1 VAAILVVDD
10 EVSAR
15 TTLALL
21 LKKRGHRV
29 TQAEGL
35 RAAVKA
41 LNDEAFELVV
51 TDLRMPD
58 GSGIDILRAVKTHG
72 SEADVI
78 LLTAYAGWESAK
90 EALQLGA
97 LDYFEKGREPDEL
110 FARIDRALS
119 EQAAR
124 REHDTLR
131 GPMAADDGVPG
142 IVFRSSAM
150 RRVLDIVAR
159 VAPTDATVLIH
170 GESGTGKELIARAIH
185 GASRRA
191 GRPFVALNCGA
202 LPETL
207 LESELFGHVKG
218 SFTGA
223 TVSKKGL
230 FEEAEGGTVF
240 LDEVG
245 EMSPALQV
253 KLLRTL
259 QDGEVRAVGSS
270 QPITVDT
277 RVVAATNQNLEGL
290 MRQGRFR
297 EDVFY
302 RLNVIAFT
310 IPPLRERR
318 EDIPLLVEHFLDR
331 FNRRQGRAVR
341 LDGEAMERLV
351 AHPWPGNIRELEHA
365 MERMVILGEGD
376 TITADDLPPLLAS
389 GVGPEL
395 TAPNGESLADTEKA
409 HIREMLERHGWN
421 YSRTADALG
430 ISRTTLW
437 RKLKEYGFRR

>member
-1 VAAILVVDD
+1 MAAILVVDD

-124 REHDTLR
+124 RERDTLR
-131 GPMAADDGVPG
+131 GPIPAGDAVRG

-150 RRVLDIVAR
+150 QRVLDIVAR

-191 GRPFVALNCGA
+191 RRPFVALNCGA
-202 LPETL
+202 LTETL

-218 SFTGA
+218 AFTGA
-223 TVSKKGL
+223 TVNKKGL
-230 FEEAEGGTVF
+230 FEEADGGTVF

-259 QDGEVRAVGSS
+259 QDSEVRAVGSS

-277 RVVAATNQNLEGL
+277 RVVAATNQNLEVL

-297 EDVFY
+297 EDLFF
-302 RLNVIAFT
+302 RLNVIAFA

-331 FNRRQGRAVR
+331 FNSRQGRAVR

-376 TITADDLPPLLAS
+376 TITEDDLPPCWR
-389 GVGPEL
+389 VGW
-395 TAPNGESLADTEKA
+395 GRS
-409 HIREMLERHGWN
+409 
-421 YSRTADALG
+421 
-430 ISRTTLW
+430 
-437 RKLKEYGFRR
+437 